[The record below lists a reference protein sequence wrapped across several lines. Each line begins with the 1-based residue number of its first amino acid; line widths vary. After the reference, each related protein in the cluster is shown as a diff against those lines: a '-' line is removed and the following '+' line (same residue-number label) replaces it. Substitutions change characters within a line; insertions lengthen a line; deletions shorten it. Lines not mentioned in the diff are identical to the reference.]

1 VAAINAIGVVAHDA
15 EINGDFKLKKKSRF
29 HAANDAIQS
38 RPLSP
43 DINAVILN
51 NIQQFNGG

>member
-1 VAAINAIGVVAHDA
+1 MAAINASGVAARDGRSRRRFQV
-15 EINGDFKLKKKSRF
+15 EKSRL
-29 HAANDAIQS
+29 HAVNDAIQS